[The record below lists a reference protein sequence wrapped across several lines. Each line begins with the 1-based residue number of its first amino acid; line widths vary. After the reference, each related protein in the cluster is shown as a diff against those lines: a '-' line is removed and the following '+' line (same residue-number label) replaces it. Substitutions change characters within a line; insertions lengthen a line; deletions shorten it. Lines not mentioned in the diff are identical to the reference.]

1 MAKPAMSKP
10 GMMRAIVVAGIVV
23 AAPAMAQM
31 PPKVVAA
38 PAAAESFGPG
48 VQGLYVGAAEFQH
61 LNNKSGYEIDW
72 FSDGYLGYTDESFVG
87 VFVAPLTLPV
97 GSEITMLCTY
107 FLDTAPVGKVS
118 TYLDAV
124 KMTSAGD
131 PPAVVPVLGPVE
143 FDTDQGYEVTCGET
157 PYTFRN
163 IADVDGDGVGEIV
176 VYRLRVEMT
185 ETGEGRLALGGVGI
199 GWRRQVSPAPD
210 IATFP
215 DVPTNHPFFQFVEA
229 LAASGITAGYGNG
242 NYGVNDPITRGQMA
256 VFLAKA
262 LGLHWP
268 Y

>member
-1 MAKPAMSKP
+1 MAKSGMSNH
-10 GMMRAIVVAGIVV
+10 GITHAIVLAGILI
-23 AAPAMAQM
+23 AAAAMAQM
-31 PPKVVAA
+31 PPNVVAA
-38 PAAAESFGPG
+38 RAAAESFGPG

-72 FSDGYLGYTDESFVG
+72 FSDGYLGYTDESFIG

-97 GSEITMLCTY
+97 GSEITMLCTH
-107 FLDTAPVGKVS
+107 FLDTEPVGKVS

-124 KMTSAGD
+124 KMNSAGD

-163 IADVDGDGVGEIV
+163 IADVDGDGIGEIV

-215 DVPTNHPFFQFVEA
+215 DVPINHPFFQFVEA

-256 VFLAKA
+256 VFLSKA
-262 LGLHWP
+262 LGLHWF